1 MSLPVHPTWESSS
14 SDIVATKDFDAIF
27 VGAFN
32 ETKGWTE
39 IRELV
44 YKFPTTKFL
53 LVSKYQNDDPN
64 FREHVQPKNV
74 QILRCLGTDELLTY
88 VDKSRIFIVGSPFE
102 TQCLAAMEAAFRD
115 VVICMKPT
123 GILAQLPHHLKN
135 QVGEFDEDLS
145 VAFTNVLARLSH
157 TPSTFSP
164 AQAMV
169 NAGLNGIRLRE
180 NWTDLLLQE
189 LEKTF
194 YIDVVPSVPRRI
206 KNAIPIKYRIAL
218 RKIIG

>member
-1 MSLPVHPTWESSS
+1 M
-14 SDIVATKDFDAIF
+14 
-27 VGAFN
+27 GAFN

-44 YKFPTTKFL
+44 YKFPNTKFL
-53 LVSKYQNDDPN
+53 LVSKYHNDDPN
-64 FREHVQPKNV
+64 FINSVQPKNV
-74 QILRCLGTDELLTY
+74 QILRCLSTDELLAY

-123 GILAQLPHHLKN
+123 GILAQLPLHLKN
-135 QVGEFDEDLS
+135 QVGEFDADLS
-145 VAFTNVLARLSH
+145 VAFTKVLERLSSAA
-157 TPSTFSP
+157 STFSP
-164 AQAMV
+164 SQAMV

-180 NWTDLLLQE
+180 NWTNLLLQE

-194 YIDVVPSVPRRI
+194 YIEVTPSISRRI
-206 KNAIPIKYRIAL
+206 KNVIPLKYKISIK
-218 RKIIG
+218 KMIG